1 MQYDLIIILIFF
13 MSVSLLA
20 IYSADHMDQYA
31 NDNFVIRQVIWY
43 ALGIGLAIM
52 IQMFDLDQIKKAS
65 VYIYIF
71 SIIMLVALFLS
82 PETIAKPIN
91 GAKSWFNR
99 MGDKPL
105 PLSIQPSEFA
115 KIGFILFLSATI
127 SKHKN
132 KFEVATLKSDIML
145 LVKIIGIT
153 LLPIAFISQETDFG
167 SSMVYVFIAGVMIL
181 LSGINWKI
189 ILSLI
194 VGGTAFIAAALWV
207 IITFPDLSQ
216 SLLGLEQYQI
226 DRVVSWFDPTHED
239 SNTYQFDLSIM
250 ALGSG
255 QLFGKGIGNL
265 EVYFPEAHSDMIFS
279 IIGETFGFV
288 GSSLVVLLY
297 FILLYRLLIL
307 GMKVYDYSKFGAY
320 ICFGYLSLIF
330 IHAFQNIGMI
340 VGVMPITGIPLL
352 LLSYGGSSIMATMIG
367 YGLVYRVAVELSIQ
381 NDYLF
386 K

>member
-1 MQYDLIIILIFF
+1 MQYDLIIILILFI
-13 MSVSLLA
+13 SVSLLG
-20 IYSADHMDQYA
+20 IYSADHMEQYSG
-31 NDNFVIRQVIWY
+31 NNFVIKQLLWY
-43 ALGIGLAIM
+43 LLGIGFLVI
-52 IQMFDLDQIKKAS
+52 IQFLDLDQLNRAS
-65 VYIYIF
+65 IYIYFF
-71 SIIMLVALFLS
+71 SVLLLIALFLS
-82 PETIAKPIN
+82 PESIAKPIK
-91 GAKSWFNR
+91 GAKSWFNQIN
-99 MGDKPL
+99 GKPL

-115 KIGFILFLSATI
+115 KIGFILFLSTTI

-132 KFEVATLKSDIML
+132 KFATATLKSDIIL
-145 LVKIIGIT
+145 LAKIIGIT
-153 LLPIAFISQETDFG
+153 LLPIAFISQESDFG

-181 LSGINWKI
+181 LSGINWRI
-189 ILSLI
+189 
-194 VGGTAFIAAALWV
+194 
-207 IITFPDLSQ
+207 IITLAIGGATFLGVAFWIIVTFPELSQ
-216 SLLGLEQYQI
+216 NILGLEQYQI
-226 DRVVSWFDPTHED
+226 NRVLNWFDPSHED
-239 SNTYQFDLSIM
+239 RDTYQFDLSIM

-265 EVYFPEAHSDMIFS
+265 EVYVPEAHSDFIFS

-288 GSSLVVLLY
+288 GSSLVILLY

-307 GMKVYDYSKFGAY
+307 GMKVYDYSKFAAY

-367 YGLVYRVAVELSIQ
+367 YGLVYRVAVEVSIQ
-381 NDYLF
+381 DDYLF